1 VALTTPA
8 LTDIST
14 TLLRDIGNQLPDA
27 DVGKDSDNAIR
38 SNAIASTVNGL
49 YQHQKWIVR
58 QMFPDTA
65 DHDYLV
71 LHARTRNITQKLST
85 KADGS
90 AIFTGTADTPLS
102 PGLQFRLLT
111 TGATYQTT
119 AAGTIGADGTVTVPA
134 RALVAGTAG
143 NLTENTP
150 ATLMTTPSG
159 VDGTVTITSM
169 LGGTEDETDT
179 ELLARLLEVI
189 RRPAA
194 GGNKY
199 DYHTW
204 AVSVSG
210 VSEAYVYPLRRG
222 YGTVDV
228 VITSADGLPSED
240 TIAAVQAYIDDQRPV
255 TAKNTLVLA
264 PTVVTT
270 DVTINITRSDSLSVD
285 EAKTQIQSVVT
296 SYFNRLAPSE
306 IAVRSQIGALVSDIA
321 GIVDYEIVTPA
332 SNVVPEVSATTVEW
346 VRAGTISVGEMA

>member
-1 VALTTPA
+1 MAHTTPV
-8 LTDIST
+8 LTDISG

-27 DVGKDSDNAIR
+27 DVSKDSDFAVRANSVASAIY
-38 SNAIASTVNGL
+38 GL

-71 LHARTRNITQKLST
+71 LHARTRNLSQKLAT
-85 KADGS
+85 NAGGKAL
-90 AIFTGTADTPLS
+90 FTGTANAKLPS
-102 PGLQFRLLT
+102 GLQFRLQG
-111 TGATYQTT
+111 TGTTYQTT
-119 AAGTIGADGTVTVPA
+119 AAGTIGADGTATIPA

-143 NLTENTP
+143 NLTAQAT

-159 VDGTVTITSM
+159 VDGTVTVLTM
-169 LGGTEDETDT
+169 TGGTEDETDP

-210 VSEAYVYPLRRG
+210 VTEAYVYPLRRG

-255 TAKNTLVLA
+255 TAKNTLILA
-264 PTVVTT
+264 PSVITT
-270 DVTINITRSDSLSVD
+270 DVKINVRRSTDLSLD
-285 EAKTQIQSVVT
+285 EAKAQIQSVVT
-296 SYFNRLAPSE
+296 NYFNRLAPSE
-306 IAVRSQIGALVSDIA
+306 TAVRSQIGALVSDIA
-321 GIVDYEIVTPA
+321 GVIDYDIVTPA
-332 SNVVPEVSATTVEW
+332 ANVVPKVDATTVEW
-346 VRAGTISVGEMA
+346 VRAGTISVGDMA